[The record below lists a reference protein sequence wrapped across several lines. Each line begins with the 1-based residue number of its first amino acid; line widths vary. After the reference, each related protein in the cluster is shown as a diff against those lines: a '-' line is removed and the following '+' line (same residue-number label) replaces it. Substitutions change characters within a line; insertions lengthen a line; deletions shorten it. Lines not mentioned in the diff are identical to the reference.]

1 MNTVQFSIIV
11 PVYNGEAFLER
22 TIHNLLSLDHPSYEV
37 VLVNDGS
44 TDASAAICQQ
54 YLSDSR
60 VKLISQEN
68 QGIHGARNTGVRNA
82 AGEYLCFCD
91 QDDFFHPDALKQLA
105 SVLTGSVR
113 PDVICANSLKEVTD
127 SSGKTT
133 TAPNVQTFETFQ
145 NRLVSREEIFHS
157 VICHMV
163 KELNAL
169 AAAPAQDTLGVVWN
183 KAFRSAFVRE
193 KGIEFQRSI
202 TFEDDY
208 VFCLACFSWAESV
221 YFLNKDIYTW
231 RIRKDS
237 ISHAAKYWPDY
248 WDRSVELYRYYETKL
263 FPQFPIND
271 ELKRQILRQKHW
283 WSAKKAMENEAF
295 CSRAPFQGKRA
306 QLKKIDCSLLPAAKE
321 IKTKRDRL
329 LLRLLLLRQYRLLLY
344 VIAHKL

>member
-1 MNTVQFSIIV
+1 M
-11 PVYNGEAFLER
+11 R
-22 TIHNLLSLDHPSYEV
+22 
-37 VLVNDGS
+37 
-44 TDASAAICQQ
+44 
-54 YLSDSR
+54 
-60 VKLISQEN
+60 
-68 QGIHGARNTGVRNA
+68 
-82 AGEYLCFCD
+82 
-91 QDDFFHPDALKQLA
+91 
-105 SVLTGSVR
+105 
-113 PDVICANSLKEVTD
+113 
-127 SSGKTT
+127 
-133 TAPNVQTFETFQ
+133 
-145 NRLVSREEIFHS
+145 SREEIFHS

-169 AAAPAQDTLGVVWN
+169 AAAPAQDTPGFVWC

-202 TFEDDY
+202 TFEDDF
-208 VFCLACFSWAESV
+208 VFCLACFSWAESI

-237 ISHAAKYWPDY
+237 TSHAAKYWPDY
-248 WDRSVELYRYYETKL
+248 WDRSVELYRYYETEL

-306 QLKKIDCSLLPAAKE
+306 QLKKIYCSLLPAAKE